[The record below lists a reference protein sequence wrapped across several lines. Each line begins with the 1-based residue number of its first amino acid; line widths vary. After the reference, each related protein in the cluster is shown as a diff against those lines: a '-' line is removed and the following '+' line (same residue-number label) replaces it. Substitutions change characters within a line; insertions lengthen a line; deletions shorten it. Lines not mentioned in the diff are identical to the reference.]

1 MSKIKSKSDCPNKN
15 CVGGVITFDGAT
27 GRDCKKCNPT
37 KKKVL
42 DKYSWHEALDRSAM
56 VAVLIER
63 ILLDHPVFNQKNNIR
78 SKELRKRIEKA
89 LELILETYQE
99 IGNIN

>member
-1 MSKIKSKSDCPNKN
+1 MKKSKECTNKN

-42 DKYSWHEALDRSAM
+42 DKYSWHEALDRSVI

-63 ILLDHPVFNQKNNIR
+63 ILLDHPVFNQKNSIR
-78 SKELRKRIEKA
+78 SKQLRKRIEQA
-89 LELILETYQE
+89 QELILDAYAE
-99 IGNIN
+99 IGDISMR